1 MYFFL
6 VKNWYVI
13 KGKRAKCKKIEED
26 AWISVIRIEL
36 KIENIYFLSIKEMNK
51 TGANNAAVDLGGD
64 APGAKELE
72 SKRSI
77 DSSWEN
83 FNGISNKSVTI

>member
-1 MYFFL
+1 MYFCL
-6 VKNWYVI
+6 VNKWYVS
-13 KGKRAKCKKIEED
+13 KGKRAKCKISEED
-26 AWISVIRIEL
+26 ACISVIRIEF
-36 KIENIYFLSIKEMNK
+36 KIENIYFLSIKEINK
-51 TGANNAAVDLGGD
+51 TGANNAAVDLGGE

-83 FNGISNKSVTI
+83 FRGISNKSVTI